1 MKYRSL
7 WAGLAA
13 LGAAALLLTLTLK
26 KGAEGL
32 LMWAFPMAQMGSLL
46 RQLSMSGAVGNF
58 VAWILYFA
66 VGLLPLLWLG
76 WRGYRK
82 CTQPEDCLLVLL
94 SGVLFGVLYAM
105 INPGTLVGLLGNT
118 AGVGGK
124 ALVSMSVWSV
134 LCCYLVL
141 RLRRAALE
149 EEGDLL
155 RRWLPRLV
163 KVLMAVFVLDIM
175 ALELPVCLQTLSSY
189 NLFPLVTCIAACLPN
204 ALGLYTAQGALELLD
219 SMEEGRYSD
228 AAVAAAQ
235 KLTQRCAQALAVT
248 AITELCYNLLQIL
261 CASALTAVDVTV
273 NLPLGSLLFF
283 LAVMLLARMIG
294 HSRELQQDNDLFI

>member
-76 WRGYRK
+76 WRVYRK

-105 INPGTLVGLLGNT
+105 INAGGPAGEYRRCGWQGAGEHERLVGAVLLPG
-118 AGVGGK
+118 
-124 ALVSMSVWSV
+124 S
-134 LCCYLVL
+134 
-141 RLRRAALE
+141 
-149 EEGDLL
+149 
-155 RRWLPRLV
+155 
-163 KVLMAVFVLDIM
+163 
-175 ALELPVCLQTLSSY
+175 
-189 NLFPLVTCIAACLPN
+189 
-204 ALGLYTAQGALELLD
+204 
-219 SMEEGRYSD
+219 
-228 AAVAAAQ
+228 AAAPCGAG
-235 KLTQRCAQALAVT
+235 R
-248 AITELCYNLLQIL
+248 
-261 CASALTAVDVTV
+261 
-273 NLPLGSLLFF
+273 G
-283 LAVMLLARMIG
+283 G
-294 HSRELQQDNDLFI
+294 

>member
-66 VGLLPLLWLG
+66 VGLLPLLWFG
-76 WRGYRK
+76 WRVYRK
-82 CTQPEDCLLVLL
+82 CTRPEDCLLVLL

-105 INPGTLVGLLGNT
+105 INPGALVGLLGNT

-175 ALELPVCLQTLSSY
+175 ALELPVCLLTLS
-189 NLFPLVTCIAACLPN
+189 
-204 ALGLYTAQGALELLD
+204 G
-219 SMEEGRYSD
+219 
-228 AAVAAAQ
+228 
-235 KLTQRCAQALAVT
+235 
-248 AITELCYNLLQIL
+248 
-261 CASALTAVDVTV
+261 
-273 NLPLGSLLFF
+273 
-283 LAVMLLARMIG
+283 
-294 HSRELQQDNDLFI
+294 